1 MRVVIIGGGVS
12 GLAAAISAK
21 NKKNQVLILERNSK
35 CCKKLLLTGNGR
47 CNYYNENQSI
57 KFYHSSNNELLNQ
70 VIYHDNLLKVTSF
83 FNKIGIVPR
92 IKEGYYYP
100 YSNQS
105 ISIENALILTAKEK
119 GIEIHTDTFVESV
132 EKEGDLFLIK
142 TDNKCY
148 SAEKVVISVG
158 GMSYP
163 KTGSDGNFY
172 KILEGMGH
180 TIIKPLPALV
190 QLNAVG
196 SFLKN
201 WSGIRVEANIKLY
214 EDFSYV
220 KEETGELLLTNY
232 GVSGICVMQLSG
244 FVSRGLDLG
253 KTEELVI
260 NFLPAFC
267 TCRDDFIRLL
277 DERNK
282 SLCLRDISELLDTYL
297 PYKLVNILI
306 QYSSI
311 SLHKKWNNL
320 SFKEKNEL
328 AKNFVEF
335 HLPVCGTNS
344 FNSAQITSGGVS
356 LLDIDLLTMQSRL
369 IKDLYVT
376 GEVLDVNG
384 DCGGYN
390 LTFAF
395 LSGILAGSDI
405 CD

>member
-1 MRVVIIGGGVS
+1 
-12 GLAAAISAK
+12 
-21 NKKNQVLILERNSK
+21 
-35 CCKKLLLTGNGR
+35 
-47 CNYYNENQSI
+47 
-57 KFYHSSNNELLNQ
+57 
-70 VIYHDNLLKVTSF
+70 
-83 FNKIGIVPR
+83 
-92 IKEGYYYP
+92 
-100 YSNQS
+100 
-105 ISIENALILTAKEK
+105 
-119 GIEIHTDTFVESV
+119 
-132 EKEGDLFLIK
+132 
-142 TDNKCY
+142 
-148 SAEKVVISVG
+148 
-158 GMSYP
+158 
-163 KTGSDGNFY
+163 
-172 KILEGMGH
+172 
-180 TIIKPLPALV
+180 
-190 QLNAVG
+190 
-196 SFLKN
+196 
-201 WSGIRVEANIKLY
+201 
-214 EDFSYV
+214 
-220 KEETGELLLTNY
+220 
-232 GVSGICVMQLSG
+232 MQLSG

>member
-12 GLAAAISAK
+12 GLVAAISAK

-297 PYKLVNILI
+297 SYKLVNILI
-306 QYSSI
+306 QYAVSS
-311 SLHKKWNNL
+311 HK
-320 SFKEKNEL
+320 
-328 AKNFVEF
+328 
-335 HLPVCGTNS
+335 
-344 FNSAQITSGGVS
+344 
-356 LLDIDLLTMQSRL
+356 RL
-369 IKDLYVT
+369 ICYWRST
-376 GEVLDVNG
+376 
-384 DCGGYN
+384 
-390 LTFAF
+390 
-395 LSGILAGSDI
+395 
-405 CD
+405 

>member
-1 MRVVIIGGGVS
+1 M
-12 GLAAAISAK
+12 
-21 NKKNQVLILERNSK
+21 
-35 CCKKLLLTGNGR
+35 
-47 CNYYNENQSI
+47 
-57 KFYHSSNNELLNQ
+57 
-70 VIYHDNLLKVTSF
+70 
-83 FNKIGIVPR
+83 
-92 IKEGYYYP
+92 
-100 YSNQS
+100 
-105 ISIENALILTAKEK
+105 TAKEK

-282 SLCLRDISELLDTYL
+282 SLCLRDISELL
-297 PYKLVNILI
+297 
-306 QYSSI
+306 
-311 SLHKKWNNL
+311 
-320 SFKEKNEL
+320 EL

>member
-12 GLAAAISAK
+12 GLVAAISAK

-190 QLNAVG
+190 QLNR
-196 SFLKN
+196 S
-201 WSGIRVEANIKLY
+201 
-214 EDFSYV
+214 
-220 KEETGELLLTNY
+220 EEHT
-232 GVSGICVMQLSG
+232 
-244 FVSRGLDLG
+244 
-253 KTEELVI
+253 
-260 NFLPAFC
+260 
-267 TCRDDFIRLL
+267 
-277 DERNK
+277 
-282 SLCLRDISELLDTYL
+282 SEL
-297 PYKLVNILI
+297 
-306 QYSSI
+306 
-311 SLHKKWNNL
+311 
-320 SFKEKNEL
+320 
-328 AKNFVEF
+328 
-335 HLPVCGTNS
+335 
-344 FNSAQITSGGVS
+344 
-356 LLDIDLLTMQSRL
+356 QSH
-369 IKDLYVT
+369 
-376 GEVLDVNG
+376 
-384 DCGGYN
+384 
-390 LTFAF
+390 
-395 LSGILAGSDI
+395 
-405 CD
+405 